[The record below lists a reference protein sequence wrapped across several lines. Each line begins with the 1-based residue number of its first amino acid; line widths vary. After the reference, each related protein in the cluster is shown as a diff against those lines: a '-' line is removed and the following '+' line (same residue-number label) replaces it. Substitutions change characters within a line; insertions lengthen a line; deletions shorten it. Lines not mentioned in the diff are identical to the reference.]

1 MAVTPSSSL
10 TFAACRRDVLAGLT
24 ASFALVP
31 ESIAFALVA
40 QLNPM
45 MGLYGAAIICFFT
58 ALLGGRPGMIS
69 GAAGSMVMV
78 IIALVAQHGTAY
90 FLWTVLLSG
99 IVMMLF
105 GLLRL
110 SVLVRM
116 IPHPVMLGFVNG
128 LAIVIALSQLGHF
141 KVDGHFL
148 TGIPLGVMMA
158 LVIMTM
164 GIVYL
169 VPKVLSA
176 IPPALIAIAVM
187 GLAAWSLH
195 LPTRTLGDMAN
206 MAGGW
211 PIPSW
216 PLAPLTFDTLKI
228 IAPYAL
234 LMAMVGLLE
243 TLLTYNLTSDI
254 TRTTGQPN
262 RECVALGAA
271 NVLSGLCGGMG
282 GCAMIG
288 QTMINLGSGGR
299 GRLSGIVCGAMVM
312 LYILCLSPLIAHI
325 PLAALVGVMFVV
337 AQQTFAW
344 NSLRTMGRVPRSD
357 VAIIALVTIIT
368 VLTDLAIAVM
378 CGVIIAALVFAWK
391 HAGQLQIR
399 RDAHEGKTCYYGR
412 GTLFFA
418 STTRFD
424 AAFDPYQDGDCTTLD
439 CQHLLLADHSAIA
452 ALEALQRRYV
462 HAGKKLV
469 LTGLSAHSQRLL
481 ARAQVTPS
489 QR

>member
-1 MAVTPSSSL
+1 MALIPRSSL
-10 TFAACRRDVLAGLT
+10 RLSAYRRDLLAGLT
-24 ASFALVP
+24 SSFALVP

-45 MGLYGAAIICFFT
+45 MGLYGAAIICFVT
-58 ALLGGRPGMIS
+58 ALLGGRPAMIS

-78 IIALVAQHGTAY
+78 IIALVAQHGVGY

-105 GLLRL
+105 GILRL

-128 LAIVIALSQLGHF
+128 LAIVIALSQLEHF
-141 KVDGHFL
+141 KVSGHFL
-148 TGIPLGVMMA
+148 SGIPLSVMIA
-158 LVIMTM
+158 LVIVTM

-169 VPKVLSA
+169 VPKLIAS
-176 IPPALIAIAVM
+176 IPPALIAIGIM
-187 GLAAWSLH
+187 GLLAWGLH

-206 MAGGW
+206 MAGHW
-211 PIPSW
+211 PSLTW
-216 PLAPLTFDTLKI
+216 PVVPLTFDTLKVI
-228 IAPYAL
+228 TPYAL

-243 TLLTYNLTSDI
+243 TLLTYNLTCSM

-271 NVLSGLCGGMG
+271 NILSGLCGGMG

-344 NSLRTMGRVPRSD
+344 DSLRVVGRVPKSD
-357 VAIIALVTIIT
+357 VFIIVLVTVIT

-391 HAGQLQIR
+391 HAGQLQISR
-399 RDAHEGKTCYYGR
+399 SDERGATCYR
-412 GTLFFA
+412 VQGTLFFA
-418 STTRFD
+418 STTRFS
-424 AAFDPYQDGDCTTLD
+424 AAFNPLVDGEETTLD
-439 CQHLLLADHSAIA
+439 CHHLLLADHSAIA
-452 ALEALQRRYV
+452 ALDALIHRY
-462 HAGKKLV
+462 AREGKRLV
-469 LTGLSAHSQRLL
+469 LVGLSKHGQRLL
-481 ARAQVTPS
+481 ERAQI
-489 QR
+489 RNE